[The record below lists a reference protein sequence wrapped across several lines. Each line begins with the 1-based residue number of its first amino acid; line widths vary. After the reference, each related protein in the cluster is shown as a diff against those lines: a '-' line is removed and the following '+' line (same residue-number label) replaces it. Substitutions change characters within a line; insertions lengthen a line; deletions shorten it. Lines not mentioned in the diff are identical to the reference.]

1 MDKCK
6 LIFILDPEFVSKTK
20 TIVNRIAGLN
30 IVSNKLYMGQIF
42 SRLEWLYEYDFN
54 FCPKTFVMPEDHEAL
69 KSHSKKNKAP
79 IYIVKPGFGSEGN
92 GIFLAKGAGNI
103 SQFTWE
109 SNYLVQ
115 EYLGSPYLI
124 PGDSWKFDLWVYV
137 LVTKIN
143 PLTAYIA

>member
-1 MDKCK
+1 
-6 LIFILDPEFVSKTK
+6 
-20 TIVNRIAGLN
+20 
-30 IVSNKLYMGQIF
+30 
-42 SRLEWLYEYDFN
+42 
-54 FCPKTFVMPEDHEAL
+54 MPEDHEAL

-103 SQFTWE
+103 GQFTRE

-124 PGDSWKFDLWVYV
+124 PGDS
-137 LVTKIN
+137 
-143 PLTAYIA
+143 